1 LLSVD
6 QGLDNMATK
15 TDPQYSAPDWF
26 TVGSALSEQIY
37 YDSAYNLIN
46 SIISSYGH
54 HVDKDV
60 VYSVNGIVGKE
71 KYKLVGKGYSVG
83 EYVSFNGKTYK
94 CIVKHWVSSKFY
106 YKVVSKYAIEVQKYW
121 GNPHYKG
128 VHTEFED
135 EIINNFGGDGIAWQ
149 NDRIRKEL
157 DLDGRY
163 PDATGASTKYW
174 QQVTSVESMNQYS
187 RHILVSTFGFNSYST
202 SAIQTSSTRLIAKA
216 KSGNVKISFLT
227 SAVND
232 VMRTIADQTGGS
244 VYISKNK
251 DEIRKYINID
261 YVDVLLGSCGPE
273 PVRPIPNFTCSPKC
287 VPGYQLLDEFDEPYG
302 PMIYDSVSFTYTG
315 IGNSDDVYSWSF
327 GDPDSGASNYS
338 SAKNPTHHYANEGS
352 YSVKLVV
359 TTRAFGR
366 TNERY
371 YQEEKTYEG
380 MVLIGRQLPAP
391 VAAFASDITTGDDD
405 AGNGL
410 LVNFYNQSTGFY
422 DLNSLRWDFGD
433 GRTSTSA
440 ATSHTFMKP
449 GTYNVTLTVS
459 NTSNCGN
466 TQSNSVFHPIVVYR
480 CVNPSILVNVKY
492 TYIVKWNFSY
502 DLLIGV
508 VLHPLVYTFDRP
520 CKPDSLCD
528 TQLLPKDLNPIAVID
543 LKYSDISGDGAEY
556 SRYKIGQNVFWGDT
570 GFLSYEEVRTIDGKG
585 VRLCFNSEFAFPEP
599 TDEGI
604 IVTPNVGPYTFT
616 PSSNVLGITSTDF
629 VTRMVEFQVF
639 SGSSIISAGSFSPV
653 ASTATTTYT
662 ALQVADAINKTFYG
676 EVLAT
681 VDKYGRVILIA
692 TSKGGIKVIS
702 KQQGSTANEVFGF
715 SKFGNLGIVKRDV
728 EKPSYQVTLYLA
740 CIYDSDESAVLAPTI
755 KKLLGPYR
763 VVEGEFQVKSTNY
776 YEILYGEY
784 PKLVTNR
791 IYALPGHRYIGNSPV
806 SLANIVE
813 TTTQPSRAN
822 SRHSGDEYLDVV
834 ACPDGDS
841 VVSTSGWSIKKA
853 NVASLRSPYWIG
865 MICNNEAY
873 PNHINLW
880 NDGDDLRF
888 YSRKRYNASENC
900 LELECH
906 YDFVGPGPVVHNQ
919 LTAKK
924 EGPYSLP
931 LSPSKNRF
939 LAIRRVSL
947 VGENYTFYFTE
958 GTSGTSEGWAY
969 YNHETQTV
977 TIEAKYISNEVN
989 PSQSPIV
996 TAIPQMSWPSSSG
1009 FISVQTNDGWEGV
1022 GTSSLSATILPT
1034 GHTGQKV
1041 TCNVWVQRGLDET
1054 TQSDDWIFVE
1064 LPFTK
1069 PGTTATTT
1077 EIIKAMQRDSDWLNA
1092 NNSNCHWTPTTSIL
1106 NDNQYLRKNSSN
1118 PFQIPY
1124 EITDQGGKLRIR
1136 TSSDFDYRIRLG
1148 GTPEQCHAN
1157 ATFGWNPLGDMGD
1170 RVNQP
1175 IGPYYE
1181 YVYNVDLY
1189 VTKDLHPALG
1199 TNSITTHHTAS
1210 NLRFKT
1216 VYNADKVQYL
1226 DDDSN
1231 VAFEHY
1237 EWKECGG
1244 SLVRIVYDKAIY
1256 LNVLYNLLKQYIACE
1271 TKNLK
1276 VIGGK
1281 EVAGTQLVDGA
1292 TVDTED
1298 TTALI
1303 PWNDGTSGTSGTSG
1317 TVSTEPGA
1325 IDSVNVPYLPPSDAI
1340 NEYPVIIPACQ
1351 ICVTVSS
1358 LTVVVACEKTGDC
1371 DDLTNYNSIYFSSEA
1386 VRNLVTA
1393 WGQDPF
1399 LSIILNEINNALLDP
1414 TNIGRY
1420 IDRFNEMFGIIL
1432 ADQLKITIQSTST
1445 VSAPTFTISGVVN
1458 ELTTLKNSILNN
1470 VNYDPLTMIND
1481 MAIFTVA
1488 YVENFNSS
1496 GSVTGIEYSQKRLS
1510 TLETSYEKF
1519 TIAPLSLYTLASSVI
1534 AADISTSLCTDT
1546 IDFTCDVDVFHTV
1559 YPVLF
1564 DMYTGNEV
1572 LPDSI
1577 KIDLCYCSYDAGA
1590 KNQITI
1596 CAPSG
1601 QTNPLV
1607 GVIKQVEEP
1616 TVYLERTET
1625 LDLIDTTGSPVYEH
1639 TISWE
1644 SDAMPMFLTTNADST
1659 GEGDPSLIKSVEI
1672 KPNDE
1677 EMTIELCPAALQQY
1691 KVSGSISD
1699 CMVLPGD
1706 LIYTFA
1712 SDAISTG
1719 SATITI
1725 SGTQV
1730 MQEDFVEL
1738 LEDAMQN
1745 LDIEVVNGVLT
1756 IDSMSDSVQVTVPVG
1771 DPFNLTN
1778 VEVIPSQTDL
1788 DVLIYYT
1795 YLEKDSTKVP
1805 KDIYISG

>member
-1 LLSVD
+1 MN
-6 QGLDNMATK
+6 G
-15 TDPQYSAPDWF
+15 
-26 TVGSALSEQIY
+26 
-37 YDSAYNLIN
+37 IN
-46 SIISSYGH
+46 NPNIPAVEWLTQNS
-54 HVDKDV
+54 
-60 VYSVNGIVGKE
+60 YSVELNA
-71 KYKLVGKGYSVG
+71 
-83 EYVSFNGKTYK
+83 YVRFGGVTYK
-94 CIVKHWVSSKFY
+94 CITPHTIDTYTYLWVTSCDAAY
-106 YKVVSKYAIEVQKYW
+106 YQWEH
-121 GNPHYKG
+121 GNPFWAG
-128 VHTEFED
+128 QTSASMQARID
-135 EIINNFGGDGIAWQ
+135 AAIRDRNNDA
-149 NDRIRKEL
+149 
-157 DLDGRY
+157 RY
-163 PDATGASTKYW
+163 PPNGVYW
-174 QQVTSVESMNQYS
+174 EKQTAEPTLEYTRNIV
-187 RHILVSTFGFNSYST
+187 VSTFGFNTFST
-202 SAIQTSSTRLIAKA
+202 SSVVAGAEKVIAKA
-216 KSGNVKISFLT
+216 KAGGIKITFIT
-227 SAVND
+227 SATSG
-232 VMRTIADQTGGS
+232 VMRDIAKATGGTVFVS
-244 VYISKNK
+244 VNST
-251 DEIRKYINID
+251 EIRKWINNELPMFI
-261 YVDVLLGSCGPE
+261 LGDCEPAPNEPNANFSLTPMCGQISTTIE
-273 PVRPIPNFTCSPKC
+273 GILVGQTVTFTNLS
-287 VPGYQLLDEFDEPYG
+287 
-302 PMIYDSVSFTYTG
+302 S
-315 IGNSDDVYSWSF
+315 GNDDDTFAWSF
-327 GDPDSGASNYS
+327 GDISSGSSNYS
-338 SAKNPTHHYANEGS
+338 TLKNPTHVYNAPGQ
-352 YSVKLVV
+352 YSVVLLV
-359 TTRAFGR
+359 TTRAYGR
-366 TNERY
+366 SGTKYFTSRIVKEDAI
-371 YQEEKTYEG
+371 
-380 MVLIGRQLPAP
+380 VIGDDLPDPIAE
-391 VAAFASDITTGDDD
+391 FATDITEGDND
-405 AGNGL
+405 AGAGL
-410 LVNFYNQSTGFY
+410 LVRFFNQSTGYY
-422 DLNSLRWDFGD
+422 DPDEIRWDFGD
-433 GRTSTSA
+433 GTNSTVS
-440 ATSHTFMKP
+440 SPEHTFINP
-449 GTYNVTLTVS
+449 GTYNITLTIQ
-459 NTSNCGN
+459 NNGICGN
-466 TQSNSVFHPIVVYR
+466 TANYSISHPIIVHE
-480 CVNPSILVNVKY
+480 CVISSILVTVRY
-492 TYIVKWNFSY
+492 TYITKWKFSY
-502 DLLIGV
+502 DLLLGV
-508 VLHPLVYTFDRP
+508 VLHPLIYTFDRE

-528 TQLLPKDLNPIAVID
+528 TQLLPKDLSPIAVID
-543 LKYSDISGDGAEY
+543 LKYSDISGD
-556 SRYKIGQNVFWGDT
+556 SRYKVGQTVFWGDT
-570 GFLSYEEVRTIDGKG
+570 GFLSYEEVKTIEGSG
-585 VRLCFNSEFAFPEP
+585 IRLCFNSEFAFPQT
-599 TDEGI
+599 TDDGI
-604 IVTPNVGPYTFT
+604 IIAPESGPYTFT
-616 PSSNVLGITSTDF
+616 SDSNVLGVTSTDF
-629 VTRMVEFQVF
+629 VTRMVEFQIF
-639 SGSSIISAGSFSPV
+639 NG
-653 ASTATTTYT
+653 ATVTYS

-676 EVLAT
+676 EVLAV
-681 VDKYGRVILIA
+681 VDKYGRLMLVA

-702 KQQGSTANEVFGF
+702 KQQGSTANESFGF
-715 SKFGNLGIVKRDV
+715 SKFGNLGVSIRDSDTI
-728 EKPSYQVTLYLA
+728 SYEVTLYVA
-740 CIYDSDESAVLAPTI
+740 CIYESHTKSAVLAPTI

-763 VVEGEFQVKSTNY
+763 VVEGEFQVKSTNF

-784 PKLVTNR
+784 PKLITNR
-791 IYALPGHRYIGNSPV
+791 IYALPGHRFIGNSPV
-806 SLANIVE
+806 SLFNIEE

-822 SRHSGDEYLDVV
+822 SRYATDTYLDVV

-841 VVSTSGWSIKKA
+841 VLDESGWSVKQA
-853 NVASLRSPYWIG
+853 NVSNLRSPYWPG
-865 MICNNEAY
+865 MICNSDAY
-873 PNHINLW
+873 PKHVNLW
-880 NDGDDLRF
+880 NKGDDLRL
-888 YSRKRYNASENC
+888 YSRKRYNASDHC
-900 LELECH
+900 LELECN
-906 YDFVGPGPVVHNQ
+906 YDFVGPGPVVRNQ
-919 LTAKK
+919 LTAKTD
-924 EGPYSLP
+924 GPYSLP
-931 LSPSKNRF
+931 LLPSRNRY
-939 LAIRRVSL
+939 LAIRRISL
-947 VGENYTFYFTE
+947 VGEVYSFTFTE
-958 GTSGTSEGWAY
+958 GDSTSIDVDWAF
-969 YNHETQTV
+969 YNHETQV
-977 TIEAKYISNEVN
+977 ISIE
-989 PSQSPIV
+989 
-996 TAIPQMSWPSSSG
+996 SG
-1009 FISVQTNDGWEGV
+1009 FIENEINPKTSPIITALPQLSWPAVNANDFISAQTDDGWEGV
-1022 GTSSLSATILPT
+1022 GTSQLSAILLSA
-1034 GHTGQKV
+1034 GHTGQLV

-1054 TQSDDWIFVE
+1054 TQSDDWIYVE

-1069 PGTTATTT
+1069 PGTTATAT

-1092 NNSNCHWTPTTSIL
+1092 NNSSCHWTPTTSIL

-1124 EITDQGGKLRIR
+1124 EFSNQGGKLRIR

-1148 GTPEQCHAN
+1148 GSPEQCFAN
-1157 ATFGWNPLGDMGD
+1157 VIFGWNTLGDLGD
-1170 RVNQP
+1170 KVNQP
-1175 IGPYYE
+1175 RGPYYN
-1181 YVYNVDLY
+1181 YVYNLDLY

-1199 TNSITTHHTAS
+1199 TNNVVTSHVAS

-1216 VYNADKVQYL
+1216 VYNADRVQYL

-1231 VAFEHY
+1231 IAFEHY

-1281 EVAGTQLVDGA
+1281 E
-1292 TVDTED
+1292 D

-1303 PWNDGTSGTSGTSG
+1303 SWNVGGTGGTGGTG
-1317 TVSTEPGA
+1317 GIVSTEPGA

-1340 NEYPVIIPACQ
+1340 KEYPVIIPACQ

-1358 LTVVVACEKTGDC
+1358 LTIVTACEKTGDC

-1386 VRNLVTA
+1386 VRNLIVA
-1393 WGQDPF
+1393 WSQDPF
-1399 LSIILNEINNALLDP
+1399 LSIMLNEINNALLDH
-1414 TNIGRY
+1414 TNVGRY
-1420 IDRFNEMFGIIL
+1420 IDRFNEMFDIIL
-1432 ADQLKITIQSTST
+1432 ADQLKIPSQSTST
-1445 VSAPTFTISGVVN
+1445 VSAPTFMISGVVN

-1470 VNYDPLTMIND
+1470 IDYDPLTMIND

-1488 YVENFNSS
+1488 YVENFNSAS
-1496 GSVTGIEYSQKRLS
+1496 SITGVEYSQRRLS
-1510 TLETSYEKF
+1510 TLETNYEKF

-1546 IDFTCDVDVFHTV
+1546 VDFTCDVDIFHTV

-1564 DMYTGNEV
+1564 DMYTGDEV

-1577 KIDLCYCSYDAGA
+1577 KIELCYCSYDAGA